1 MAHHPQKDGWGYP
14 RLYSPEELNQQ
25 ENQRA
30 WGSPL
35 EIKAT
40 VLCQIRTPA
49 ILPFVQ
55 ADFSFGFGSAEPKI
69 NWPHFHYSETPV
81 HLF

>member
-1 MAHHPQKDGWGYP
+1 MGLTVP
-14 RLYSPEELNQQ
+14 RRMGGVIQDRQEKLYSPEELNQQ

-69 NWPHFHYSETPV
+69 N
-81 HLF
+81 